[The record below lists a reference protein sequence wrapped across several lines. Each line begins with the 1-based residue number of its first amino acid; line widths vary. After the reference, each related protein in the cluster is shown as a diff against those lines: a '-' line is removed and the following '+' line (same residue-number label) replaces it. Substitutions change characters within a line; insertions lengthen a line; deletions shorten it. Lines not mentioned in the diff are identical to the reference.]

1 MVVSYLESLPLSGI
15 ARYDGGPPKNA
26 LPFTGYPRQHP
37 SEKNKVILFY
47 DPLGSGPTILEFR
60 LDDVLLIEELHSA
73 VTESG
78 EGVPLAKLWV
88 RKGARGV
95 IMEPFE
101 VDDSLQFARKH
112 AELRERFLR
121 SKPGA

>member
-1 MVVSYLESLPLSGI
+1 MVESYLESLPLSGI
-15 ARYDGGPPKNA
+15 ARYEGGPPKNA

-37 SEKNKVILFY
+37 SEKDKVILFY
-47 DPLGSGPTILEFR
+47 DPLGTSPTILEFK

-88 RKGARGV
+88 RRGARGM

-101 VDDSLQFARKH
+101 VDDPPQFARKH
-112 AELRERFLR
+112 AELRDRFPQR
-121 SKPGA
+121 TPGA

>member
-1 MVVSYLESLPLSGI
+1 MVESYLESLPLSGI
-15 ARYDGGPPKNA
+15 AKYAGGPPKNA
-26 LPFTGYPRQHP
+26 LPFTGCPRQHP

-47 DPLGSGPTILEFR
+47 DPLGSGPTILEFK
-60 LDDVLLIEELHSA
+60 LDDVVLIEELHSA
-73 VTESG
+73 VTEAG

-101 VDDSLQFARKH
+101 VDDPPQFARKH
-112 AELRERFLR
+112 AELRERFLQN
-121 SKPGA
+121 KPGA